1 MHAFLKKETI
11 LCIVSLL
18 PLRQSESQITGEY
31 RLTKNTIAT
40 NKRKSMSQETSIQL
54 FGNAKIRVVWDDEA
68 EKYYFS
74 VVDVIGVLTEQTTP
88 RGAST
93 YWAVVKKR
101 LNEEGANEMLTGCK
115 QLKMP
120 APDGKMRLTDAAD
133 LVQILRIIQ
142 SIPSKKAEP
151 LKRWLAEVG
160 SQRIQQMID
169 PELTIQQAVEDY
181 KKQGYSD
188 KWIANRVKSI
198 DARNE
203 LTNEWKRSGLQEGR
217 DFAIL
222 TDLITKAW
230 SGKTTKEYKKF
241 KGLTKENLRD
251 NMSTIEL
258 ALNTLAEASTTEISK
273 RKNPST
279 MQQNMQIATEG
290 GNVAK
295 AARNQLEAT
304 IGESVVSPIKASD
317 YIHPIEEG
325 KADEL
330 PFDEKNE
337 K

>member
-1 MHAFLKKETI
+1 
-11 LCIVSLL
+11 
-18 PLRQSESQITGEY
+18 
-31 RLTKNTIAT
+31 
-40 NKRKSMSQETSIQL
+40 MSQETSIQL
-54 FGNAKIRVVWDDEA
+54 FENAKIRVVWDDDA
-68 EKYYFS
+68 EKYFFS
-74 VVDVIGVLTEQTTP
+74 VVDVIAVLTESANPQ
-88 RGAST
+88 T
-93 YWAVVKKR
+93 YWRVLKKR
-101 LNEEGANEMLTGCK
+101 LSDEGFETVTNCNA
-115 QLKMP
+115 LKLP
-120 APDGKMRLTDAAD
+120 AADGKMRLTDVAD
-133 LVQILRIIQ
+133 LEQILRIVQ
-142 SIPSKKAEP
+142 SVPSKKAEP
-151 LKRWLAEVG
+151 LKRWLAQVG
-160 SQRIQQMID
+160 SERIQQMID
-169 PELTIQQAVEDY
+169 PELAIQQAVADY

-203 LTNEWKRSGLQEGR
+203 LTNEWKRSGMQEGR

-273 RKNPST
+273 RKNPRT
-279 MQQNMQIATEG
+279 MQQNMQIAKEG

-317 YIHPIEEG
+317 YIRPIEEG
-325 KADEL
+325 KAKEL
-330 PFDEKNE
+330 PFENE
-337 K
+337 SEQTQK

>member
-1 MHAFLKKETI
+1 
-11 LCIVSLL
+11 
-18 PLRQSESQITGEY
+18 
-31 RLTKNTIAT
+31 
-40 NKRKSMSQETSIQL
+40 MSQEASIQL
-54 FGNAKIRVVWDDEA
+54 FENAKIRIVWDDEA

-74 VVDVIGVLTEQTTP
+74 VVDVVGVLTEQVTAKS
-88 RGAST
+88 AST

-101 LNEEGANEMLTGCK
+101 LKDEGADELITNCK
-115 QLKMP
+115 QLKLP
-120 APDGKMRLTDAAD
+120 AADGKKYLTDAAD
-133 LVQILRIIQ
+133 LEQILRIVQ

-169 PELTIQQAVEDY
+169 PELAIQQAVADY

-203 LTNEWKRSGLQEGR
+203 LTNEWKRSGMQEGR

-273 RKNPST
+273 RKNPRT
-279 MQQNMQIATEG
+279 MQQNMQIAKEG

-317 YIHPIEEG
+317 YIHPLEEG
-325 KADEL
+325 KAEEL
-330 PFDEKNE
+330 PFDENDPNE
-337 K
+337 TL

>member
-1 MHAFLKKETI
+1 
-11 LCIVSLL
+11 
-18 PLRQSESQITGEY
+18 
-31 RLTKNTIAT
+31 
-40 NKRKSMSQETSIQL
+40 MSQELQIQL
-54 FGNAKIRVVWDDEA
+54 FENAKIRVVWDDEA

-74 VVDVIGVLTEQTTP
+74 VVDVIQVLTESSVAK
-88 RGAST
+88 R
-93 YWAVVKKR
+93 YWADLKR
-101 LNEEGANEMLTGCK
+101 RLKAEGADETYAK
-115 QLKMP
+115 IVRLKMP
-120 APDGKMRLTDAAD
+120 APDGKMRETDAAD
-133 LVQILRIIQ
+133 LEQILRIVQ

-151 LKRWLAEVG
+151 LKRWLAQVG
-160 SQRIQQMID
+160 SERIQQMID
-169 PELTIQQAVEDY
+169 PEMAIQQAVADY

-203 LTNEWKRSGLQEGR
+203 LTNEWKRAGLKEGR
-217 DFAIL
+217 DFAVL
-222 TDLITKAW
+222 TDLITKTW
-230 SGKTTKEYKKF
+230 SGKTTKEYKQF

-273 RKNPST
+273 RKNPKT
-279 MQQNMQIATEG
+279 MRQNMVIAKEG

-317 YIHPIEEG
+317 YIRPIEEG
-325 KADEL
+325 KATEL
-330 PFDEKNE
+330 PFEEKEE